1 MTKTRSKKA
10 TKPKATKTS
19 DVSKVKNSKAS
30 DMANN
35 VDSQP
40 REETA
45 YERLLKKVNDKK
57 RKLQSE
63 VDSLNDQV
71 NSSAAK
77 TKKKAKTD
85 RTVVAQTRKE
95 VAAAQIQGDDT
106 VMETEVTKTQ
116 QDEFPSQSEDNDDSE
131 SEIEDGEM
139 TEDLNNNASMAVDAQ
154 GHLGAERSLLC
165 DR

>member
-1 MTKTRSKKA
+1 MTKTRSQKA
-10 TKPKATKTS
+10 TKPKTTKTS
-19 DVSKVKNSKAS
+19 DASKVKNLKAS

-85 RTVVAQTRKE
+85 RTVVAQTSKE
-95 VAAAQIQGDDT
+95 VAAAQIQEDDT
-106 VMETEVTKTQ
+106 VMEIEVTKTQ

-154 GHLGAERSLLC
+154 GHLGAERSFAA
-165 DR
+165 